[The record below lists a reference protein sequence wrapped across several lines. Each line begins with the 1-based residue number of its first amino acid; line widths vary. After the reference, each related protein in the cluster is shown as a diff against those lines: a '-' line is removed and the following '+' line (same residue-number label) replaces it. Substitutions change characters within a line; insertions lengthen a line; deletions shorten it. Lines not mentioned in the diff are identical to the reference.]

1 MAKDS
6 ENNNK
11 PLKREKSKFQR
22 GAISWMASNPVA
34 ANTFM
39 LFLLI
44 GGIFW
49 GMQIKQEVFPEFTI
63 DQVDISVVYPGASPD
78 EIEKGILLPIEEAIQ
93 GIDGIEEVN
102 SNASEGIGI
111 VKVDALINADINLL
125 YQDIKNGIDR
135 INSFPEDAEEPT
147 VVIPTRKNEVVT
159 VVLYGNQSDH
169 ILRETAEDIREQLLS
184 DKGISQV
191 ELLGEKPLEMSIE
204 VKQDILRTYGL
215 TTAKLAAIIKN
226 ASLDLPG
233 GSLKTSGGEIL
244 VRVKERKDYKQEFE
258 NIPVITSANGAV
270 IRLGDIATVSDG
282 FQDTDQIMLY
292 NSQPAIGIKVFRVGK
307 QTPISVSDSVQ
318 KYVQRLNKTLPTG
331 IKVDYVNDRS
341 ETFRQRVDLL
351 LKNGYLGLILVFA
364 LLGFFLE
371 ARLAFWVTMG
381 IPISFLG
388 SLLII
393 PHFGTSINMVS
404 LFAFIITLG
413 IVVDD
418 TIVIGEN
425 VYSYRQLG
433 FSNFDAAVKGAKEV
447 AVPVTFS
454 IITNIVTFMPMYF
467 VPGMMGKIFK
477 TIPVVVASVFIIS
490 LIEALFILPAHLG
503 HQKEHS
509 SSRIMQFLNRQQQ
522 KISRAIT
529 DFIHNIY
536 GPSLKL
542 SLRFRYVTLALSIVI
557 LLITLAYVKSGRM
570 GITMFPK
577 VESDLVYA
585 SFELPFGSPVEN
597 TKIIMDRLLDSSRT
611 IIKDHGGDDLS
622 KGVLSNIDRHT
633 GWIMVYLT
641 NPETRSI
648 GASKFAQLWRKQT
661 GTIPGLENISFQS
674 DFGGPGS
681 GAALTIKL
689 SHRDLDKLESA
700 SAELANAL
708 QFFPIVSDIDNGFSK
723 GKVQLDFVLNDKG
736 YKLGLT
742 PRELAT
748 QIRSNYY
755 GAEVLTQLRLR
766 NEIKIMVRLPEV
778 ERESEQFLD
787 DMIIITPQGGEVPL
801 MEVADTTRGNAYTSI
816 KRVDGRRVIRVTSDV
831 NPQSKANAVLK
842 TLQEETY
849 PALMEKY
856 PGLQFSKGGK
866 QQDMQ
871 ESMAALGRGMMMALL
886 VIYVLLSIPFKSYIQ
901 PSIIMVSIPFGIVG
915 AVMGHL
921 IMGFSLSIMSMFG
934 MIALSGV
941 VVNDSL
947 VLIDFANR
955 RVRDGSTPYAAII
968 NAGVGR
974 FRPIVLTTLTTFLG
988 LMPMIL
994 ETSRQA
1000 RFLIPMA
1007 ISLGFGIVFS
1017 TFIILVLVPALYI
1030 MIEDVKK
1037 QFLKMLYFFKIF

>member
-1 MAKDS
+1 MQIES
-6 ENNNK
+6 ENNDK
-11 PLKREKSKFQR
+11 PIKKQKSKYQR
-22 GAISWMASNPVA
+22 GAISWMANNPVA
-34 ANTFM
+34 ANIFM

-63 DQVDISVVYPGASPD
+63 DQVAISVVYPGASPD

-102 SNASEGIGI
+102 SNASEGIGT
-111 VKVDALINADINLL
+111 VHVDALISTDVNLL
-125 YQDIKNGIDR
+125 YQDIKNEIDR
-135 INSFPEDAEEPT
+135 INSFPDDAEEPV
-147 VVIPTRKNEVVT
+147 VVIPSRKNEVIT
-159 VVLYGNQSDH
+159 VVLYGNQSDL
-169 ILRETAEDIREQLLS
+169 ILRETAEDVRDQLLM
-184 DKGISQV
+184 DQGISQA
-191 ELLGEKPLEMSIE
+191 ELFGEKPLEMSIE

-215 TTAKLAAIIKN
+215 TTAKLANIIKN

-244 VRVKERKDYKQEFE
+244 VRVKERKDYKREFE
-258 NIPVITSANGAV
+258 NIPIITSKTGAV
-270 IRLGDIATVSDG
+270 VRLEDIAIVNDG
-282 FQDTDQIMLY
+282 FEDTDQIMLY
-292 NSQPAIGIKVFRVGK
+292 NSQPAIGIKVLRVGN

-318 KYVQRLNKTLPTG
+318 KYIKKLSKTLPAG
-331 IKVDYVNDRS
+331 IKVDYVDDKS
-341 ETFRQRVDLL
+341 EVFKQRVNLL

-393 PHFGTSINMVS
+393 PYFGTSINMVS

-425 VYSYRQLG
+425 VYSFRQLG
-433 FSNFDAAVKGAKEV
+433 YSNFDAAIMGAKEV

-477 TIPVVVASVFIIS
+477 NIPVVVASVFIIS

-503 HQKEHS
+503 HQKNHPGNKT
-509 SSRIMQFLNRQQQ
+509 MQFLNLQQQ
-522 KISRAIT
+522 KISNGISS
-529 DFIHNIY
+529 FIQNIY
-536 GPSLKL
+536 GPYLKL

-577 VESDLVYA
+577 VESDLAYV
-585 SFELPFGSPVEN
+585 SFELPFGAPVEN
-597 TKIIMDRLLDSSRT
+597 TKTVMDQLLDSSRK
-611 IIKDHGGDDLS
+611 IIDNNGGDDLS
-622 KGVLSNIDRHT
+622 TSVLSSINKHT
-633 GWIMVYLT
+633 GWITVYLAD
-641 NPETRSI
+641 PDTRPI
-648 GASKFAQLWRKQT
+648 GASKFAKLWREQT
-661 GTIPGLENISFQS
+661 GPIAGLEKISFQS

-689 SHRDLDKLESA
+689 LHRNIDTLESA
-700 SAELANAL
+700 GSELAEAL
-708 QFFPIVSDIDNGFSK
+708 KFFPIVSDIDNGFAK
-723 GKVQLDFVLNDKG
+723 GKVQLDFVLNEKG
-736 YKLGLT
+736 YNLGLT
-742 PRELAT
+742 PRDLAT
-748 QIRSNYY
+748 QIRSSYY

-766 NEIKIMVRLPEV
+766 NEIKIMVRLPEI
-778 ERESEQFLD
+778 ERENEQFLD
-787 DMIIITPQGGEVPL
+787 DMIIITPEGGEVPL
-801 MEVADTTRGNAYTSI
+801 MEVADITRGNAYTTI
-816 KRVDGRRVIRVTSDV
+816 KRINGRRVIQVTGDV
-831 NPQSKANAVLK
+831 NPQSKADSILNTLK
-842 TLQEETY
+842 EETY
-849 PALMEKY
+849 PGLIEKY
-856 PGLQFSKGGK
+856 PGLQLNKGGK

-871 ESMAALGRGMMMALL
+871 ESMAALGKGMVMALL
-886 VIYVLLSIPFKSYIQ
+886 VIYVLLF
-901 PSIIMVSIPFGIVG
+901 
-915 AVMGHL
+915 
-921 IMGFSLSIMSMFG
+921 
-934 MIALSGV
+934 ALSGV

-955 RVRDGSTPYAAII
+955 RVREGSTPYAAII
-968 NAGVGR
+968 NAGVRR
-974 FRPIVLTTLTTFLG
+974 FRPIILTTLTTFLG
-988 LMPMIL
+988 LLPMIF
-994 ETSRQA
+994 ETSMQA

-1007 ISLGFGIVFS
+1007 ISLGFGILFS

-1030 MIEDVKK
+1030 IIEDAKNISRK
-1037 QFLKMLYFFKIF
+1037 TW